1 MGSAT
6 VSVAPFGVPPNAS
19 SRRPNSNGDRTRPQ
33 VRFDAPP
40 RRIFLSPSKS
50 PPTCKMYFCETN
62 PTSKYEIHNKINVN
76 LKILCHN
83 DAQNEPKF
91 NRPQPRRCLPIGPI
105 RLIRPIPSFSCSS
118 SPPLPRRSA
127 TKTGRILDSIRQY
140 ESLLH
145 PKSSGIKRNQSESS
159 VSAKKIQRAQ
169 TRQKTQFIGQIRKKH
184 PKKHVKII
192 AKKRAN
198 FALTRTIFLVS
209 RRLCC
214 LNFPA

>member
-1 MGSAT
+1 MPGCLTLKHRGAH
-6 VSVAPFGVPPNAS
+6 
-19 SRRPNSNGDRTRPQ
+19 
-33 VRFDAPP
+33 P
-40 RRIFLSPSKS
+40 RRTFLSPSKS

-62 PTSKYEIHNKINVN
+62 PTSKYGIPNKINMN
-76 LKILCHN
+76 LITMRHN

-127 TKTGRILDSIRQY
+127 TKTGRILDSIRRY

-145 PKSSGIKRNQSESS
+145 PKSTRINRNQAESS

-169 TRQKTQFIGQIRKKH
+169 TRQKPQIIGQFS
-184 PKKHVKII
+184 
-192 AKKRAN
+192 KKRLEKHLTKTAKN
-198 FALTRTIFLVS
+198 TRILMQKNYAKTNSQPSIYPSIHPHPCLTPHNSLRFTFSALSRTLDG
-209 RRLCC
+209 
-214 LNFPA
+214 